1 MNDFNEECKDEQTAA
16 HSDSSPLIHAL
27 RFEAFHE
34 LKVSIR
40 TDSYTHLTFFLE
52 IVNEWKWMNEP
63 FPSKFFV

>member
-1 MNDFNEECKDEQTAA
+1 MNDFNEECKDKQTAA
-16 HSDSSPLIHAL
+16 HSDSSPPSHAL

-40 TDSYTHLTFFLE
+40 TEPYTHLTFFLE